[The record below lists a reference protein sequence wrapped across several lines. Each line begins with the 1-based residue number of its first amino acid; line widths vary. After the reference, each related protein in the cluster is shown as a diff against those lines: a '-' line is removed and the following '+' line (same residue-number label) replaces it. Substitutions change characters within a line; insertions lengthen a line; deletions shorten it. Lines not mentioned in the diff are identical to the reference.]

1 METFSYTR
9 NLHESWPLAI
19 FIIIT
24 LLRYYFY
31 VTGNDLNNAGF
42 RGPTRTHCSRRSR
55 VIKEEEVKEKL
66 EIEFYFNHR
75 PPLLSRLETLDD
87 SFGLYSHTLYCPPEL
102 RNTRVTHF
110 FTRLTRIIVAGE
122 SSRRKETVS
131 KP

>member
-75 PPLLSRLETLDD
+75 VLSRLETLDD
-87 SFGLYSHTLYCPPEL
+87 SFGLYSHTLYCPRIAKHTRDTLFHASYENYRRGGKFEEE
-102 RNTRVTHF
+102 RNR
-110 FTRLTRIIVAGE
+110 E
-122 SSRRKETVS
+122 
-131 KP
+131 